1 MDINISPNIPNI
13 SVSPSD
19 PQPGERVFDMCAAP
33 GGKTTHIAQKMKNS
47 GLVVACDKSNNK
59 IKTIQANCAR
69 LGVTNVR
76 TFAIDS
82 TKCLANTAA
91 DAAGEN
97 TGRTGESVSPP
108 FPGEYFDRIL
118 LDAPCSALGQRP
130 QFYNKMKIK
139 ELESFPKIQ
148 RKLFSTAVR
157 LLAPGGVLVYST
169 CTNNLEENDKLVSW
183 ATNTFPDIQEDV
195 QRQSFG
201 RPNSKVDTITF
212 FISRFRKKM

>member
-1 MDINISPNIPNI
+1 MLTQYFCSP
-13 SVSPSD
+13 D

-33 GGKTTHIAQKMKNS
+33 GGKTTHIAQKMKNT

-59 IKTIQANCAR
+59 IKTIQTNCTR

-76 TFAIDS
+76 AFAMDS
-82 TKCLANTAA
+82 TKCLAG
-91 DAAGEN
+91 AGAEN
-97 TGRTGESVSPP
+97 TVSCDESVSPP

-130 QFYNKMKIK
+130 QFYNKIKIK

-169 CTNNLEENDKLVSW
+169 CSNNLEENDNLVSW
-183 ATNTFPDIQEDV
+183 ATNTFPDIQEDT
-195 QRQSFG
+195 QRKSFG
-201 RPNSKVDTITF
+201 RPNSEVDTITF

>member
-1 MDINISPNIPNI
+1 M
-13 SVSPSD
+13 
-19 PQPGERVFDMCAAP
+19 FDMCAAP

-59 IKTIQANCAR
+59 VKSIEANCAR

-76 TFAIDS
+76 TFAVDS
-82 TKCLANTAA
+82 TKCLAAA
-91 DAAGEN
+91 PEENAGLTDEN
-97 TGRTGESVSPP
+97 VSPP

-169 CTNNLEENDKLVSW
+169 CTNNLEENERLASW
-183 ATNTFPDIQEDV
+183 ATNTFPDIEENL

-201 RPNSKVDTITF
+201 RPNSEVDTITF
-212 FISRFRKKM
+212 FISRFSKKM